1 MVLCMSLIGRIH
13 LSVGE
18 LMKDNANIFHTLCN
32 HKHYCCTAVQKTKS
46 FIHVN
51 INVTVNHCMREAR
64 FLCY

>member
-1 MVLCMSLIGRIH
+1 
-13 LSVGE
+13 
-18 LMKDNANIFHTLCN
+18 MKDNANIFHTLCN